1 MKRRHYD
8 AVFLGTHT
16 GPLVAAAL
24 LAKRG
29 FRVLVL
35 GQGTLPPTYEIDG
48 TSWPRRPHT
57 FLAAH
62 SPVARRIIAELAMGQ
77 VFRQRAIPMDPSF
90 QLVAPGLRFDA
101 TTDEIA
107 RRRELLREMPEVR
120 PVVDDFHEL
129 AARTQSDLD
138 RLLVRDL
145 SWPPETFFERRDFAR
160 ATTHQSFD
168 KKGGGLHLFGELPQS
183 HPFRLV
189 VRAPALFGSHAD
201 PAQLTELAQLR
212 LYLAWWRGAAKI
224 DEGEAWLRDA
234 LVEKVQTY
242 GGEIREGA
250 KAARVL
256 VKRGVATGVELATSG
271 EEVGAN
277 YVIHG
282 GGTDTLTRL
291 VPGTSL
297 RPLFERYGE
306 PTVRYYRYTLNVELP
321 THAVPMGMAADVFAV
336 RDPRRPLGGSNLLRI
351 DARPPD
357 DEGRRL
363 LCIETLLE
371 RRAVEESSNYLDGMR
386 ERVLGSLAEVVPFL
400 GDHILRV
407 DSPHDGRDLQDL
419 ARRRYVAPSK
429 PWGRGPRTMTPVHGF
444 PAPGPLGLSAYP
456 ARTPIKR
463 LLLCSSQAVP
473 ALGQEGELL
482 AATTVARLV
491 TKSDRRKERMRR
503 GLWTKAEL

>member
-160 ATTHQSFD
+160 ATT
-168 KKGGGLHLFGELPQS
+168 
-183 HPFRLV
+183 
-189 VRAPALFGSHAD
+189 
-201 PAQLTELAQLR
+201 
-212 LYLAWWRGAAKI
+212 
-224 DEGEAWLRDA
+224 
-234 LVEKVQTY
+234 
-242 GGEIREGA
+242 
-250 KAARVL
+250 
-256 VKRGVATGVELATSG
+256 
-271 EEVGAN
+271 
-277 YVIHG
+277 
-282 GGTDTLTRL
+282 
-291 VPGTSL
+291 
-297 RPLFERYGE
+297 
-306 PTVRYYRYTLNVELP
+306 
-321 THAVPMGMAADVFAV
+321 
-336 RDPRRPLGGSNLLRI
+336 
-351 DARPPD
+351 
-357 DEGRRL
+357 
-363 LCIETLLE
+363 
-371 RRAVEESSNYLDGMR
+371 
-386 ERVLGSLAEVVPFL
+386 
-400 GDHILRV
+400 
-407 DSPHDGRDLQDL
+407 
-419 ARRRYVAPSK
+419 SK
-429 PWGRGPRTMTPVHGF
+429 P
-444 PAPGPLGLSAYP
+444 
-456 ARTPIKR
+456 
-463 LLLCSSQAVP
+463 Q
-473 ALGQEGELL
+473 
-482 AATTVARLV
+482 
-491 TKSDRRKERMRR
+491 
-503 GLWTKAEL
+503 